1 MDANVFLGQLGV
13 GLAVGLAAIGSC
25 IGAGAAGMA
34 AAGAWAKDAKAG
46 KPLRFIYVI
55 CVAAPITQTIYG
67 FIITN
72 QMADKLGQA
81 ATAGG
86 LLFIIGV
93 ATGLGEMLSAW
104 VQGLIGA
111 AGCRMLSDS
120 DGKGFAFVLIALG
133 IAETVGIF
141 TLAFMLKLLQSI
153 AVLPVQ

>member
-1 MDANVFLGQLGV
+1 MDANIFLGQLGV

-67 FIITN
+67 FLVMN

-120 DGKGFAFVLIALG
+120 DGKGFAFILIALG

-141 TLAFMLKLLQSI
+141 TLVFMSILLRSI
-153 AVLPVQ
+153 GG

>member
-25 IGAGAAGMA
+25 IAAGTAGMS
-34 AAGAWAKDAKAG
+34 AAGTWAKDAKAG

-67 FIITN
+67 FIIMN
-72 QMADKLGQA
+72 QMIDKLPHA

-86 LLFIIGV
+86 ILLGV
-93 ATGLGEMLSAW
+93 GIATGLGEMLSAW
-104 VQGLIGA
+104 AQGLIGA

-120 DGKGFAFVLIALG
+120 DGKGFAFILIALG

-141 TLAFMLKLLQSI
+141 TLVFMLKLLES
-153 AVLPVQ
+153 VGT

>member
-141 TLAFMLKLLQSI
+141 TLVFMSILLRSI
-153 AVLPVQ
+153 GG